1 MGNPTQ
7 FLETFPLDRACRI
20 LKGYMEYCRKIAVKP
35 MPRRDDAI
43 ELVAA
48 HMRDQGYEFITAD
61 RLRNRAARSKNS

>member
-1 MGNPTQ
+1 M
-7 FLETFPLDRACRI
+7 EDR
-20 LKGYMEYCRKIAVKP
+20 RKIAVKP

-61 RLRNRAARSKNS
+61 RLRNKAARSKTPECQHQFPRIAVDDFVA